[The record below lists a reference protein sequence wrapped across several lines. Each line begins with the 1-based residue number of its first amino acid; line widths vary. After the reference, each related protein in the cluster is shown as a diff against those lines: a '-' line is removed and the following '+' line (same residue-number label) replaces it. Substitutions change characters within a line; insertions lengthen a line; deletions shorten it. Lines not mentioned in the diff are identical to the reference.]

1 MNKKIYSSPET
12 KLVKI
17 QLKTMLSTLSGVSE
31 NGQTVT
37 FSKDGTGSLDN
48 AAAKVRFDVGGGDDD
63 SSDDI
68 W

>member
-37 FSKDGTGSLDN
+37 FGTGTGSVSG